1 MSMLCHSAFGSRRAA
16 DTEAA
21 PLESLLDA
29 LEAPLAALGAALRER
44 DGSALERHAAELQ
57 RALAAALPRL
67 ATALPID
74 IAPELRQRLLAAQ
87 GRIAAQRDSL
97 ARGSAAIERGLGV
110 LIPAALPAAVYG
122 TDGHSERV
130 ATSGCVHA

>member
-1 MSMLCHSAFGSRRAA
+1 MSMLCPSAFGSRRTA
-16 DTEAA
+16 DTGAA

-44 DGSALERHAAELQ
+44 DGSALEYHAAELQ
-57 RALAAALPRL
+57 RALAAAMPRL
-67 ATALPID
+67 ATASPID
-74 IAPELRQRLLAAQ
+74 IAPALRQRLLEAK
-87 GRIAAQRDSL
+87 GSIAAQRDSV

-122 TDGHSERV
+122 NHGHSER
-130 ATSGCVHA
+130 ATTSGCVHA